1 MIGGRGR
8 PEEAPDAVR
17 SGDGGA
23 LNTPGDSEGVREL
36 YSLPPEE
43 FTAARDRLAADLKEA
58 GKADQAAAV
67 KKLRKP
73 SIVAWAVNAAARD
86 RPEDVEALRA
96 AGQALRRAQRKAL
109 SGGGGEDL
117 RQATDER
124 RALVGSLAEAGVA
137 AIGARG
143 SAHRDA
149 IAATFDAAS
158 IDDELGQRL
167 QAGMLEREARPTAG
181 FGAIEGFEVLQGG
194 GGDEG
199 EPAEEDPAEVRRERT
214 KEARAAEQRAA
225 AAERA
230 AETAHRRAEGLKEK
244 ATAAVNAARDAES
257 EAKRLAE
264 EAKTERKRADRAAK
278 SAEALRS

>member
-1 MIGGRGR
+1 VG
-8 PEEAPDAVR
+8 R
-17 SGDGGA
+17 SGDRGGVRGGA
-23 LNTPGDSEGVREL
+23 LSASVDSEQVRDL
-36 YSLPPEE
+36 YALPPEE
-43 FTAARDRLAADLKEA
+43 FTAARDRLAGELKDAGEA
-58 GKADQAAAV
+58 SKAAAV

-117 RQATDER
+117 RRATDER
-124 RALVGSLAEAGVA
+124 RALIHSLADAGVA
-137 AIGARG
+137 AIGTRG

-149 IAATFDAAS
+149 IAATLDAAS
-158 IDDELGQRL
+158 VDDELGERL
-167 QAGMLEREARPTAG
+167 QAGILEREARPTAG

-194 GGDEG
+194 GGGDAG
-199 EPAEEDPAEVRRERT
+199 EPVEEDPTEVRKERAR
-214 KEARAAEQRAA
+214 EARAAEQRAT

-230 AETAHRRAEGLKEK
+230 ADTARRRANTLKEK
-244 ATAAVNAARDAES
+244 ATAAVNAAREAES
-257 EAKRLAE
+257 EAKRLTD

-278 SAEALRS
+278 SAEAAGGGS

>member
-1 MIGGRGR
+1 V
-8 PEEAPDAVR
+8 PEITQAM
-17 SGDGGA
+17 
-23 LNTPGDSEGVREL
+23 REL

-43 FTAARDRLAADLKEA
+43 FIAARDRLAGELKDA
-58 GKADQAAAV
+58 GKAEDAVAV

-86 RPEDVEALRA
+86 RPEDVEGLRE

-117 RQATDER
+117 RRATDER
-124 RALVGSLAEAGVA
+124 RALIGSLADAGVT

-143 SAHRDA
+143 AAHRDA
-149 IAATFDAAS
+149 IAATLDAAS
-158 IDDELGQRL
+158 VDDELGQRL
-167 QAGMLEREARPTAG
+167 QAGVLDRDAKPTAG

-194 GGDEG
+194 GGGDDE
-199 EPAEEDPAEVRRERT
+199 EPTDEDPVQVRRERARD
-214 KEARAAEQRAA
+214 ARAADQRAT

-230 AETAHRRAEGLKEK
+230 ADKARHRAEELKEK
-244 ATAAVNAARDAES
+244 ATAAVNAAREAES
-257 EAKRLAE
+257 EAKRLAD

-278 SAEALRS
+278 SAEAVGGGS

>member
-1 MIGGRGR
+1 MRVTAAPR
-8 PEEAPDAVR
+8 PADAVR

-23 LNTPGDSEGVREL
+23 LSTPGDTEAVREL

-58 GKADQAAAV
+58 GEPDHAAAV

-86 RPEDVEALRA
+86 RPEDIEALRA

-124 RALVGSLAEAGVA
+124 RVLVQSLAEAGVA
-137 AIGARG
+137 AIGGRG
-143 SAHRDA
+143 SAHRDS
-149 IAATFDAAS
+149 IAATLDAAS

-214 KEARAAEQRAA
+214 KEARTAEQRAA